1 VSFSIHPAACAE
13 LNAAVDYYEEAE
25 PGLGYEFLEEV
36 YATIHRAI
44 AHPTSWQQISART
57 RRCLTQRFP
66 YSVIYQVQPDSIGVF
81 AIASTHR
88 RPEYWLDRLDT
99 PPEPAS

>member
-44 AHPTSWQQISART
+44 AHPTSMAADVSPNAPMPDT
-57 RRCLTQRFP
+57 TLPLQRDLP
-66 YSVIYQVQPDSIGVF
+66 G
-81 AIASTHR
+81 
-88 RPEYWLDRLDT
+88 
-99 PPEPAS
+99 PA